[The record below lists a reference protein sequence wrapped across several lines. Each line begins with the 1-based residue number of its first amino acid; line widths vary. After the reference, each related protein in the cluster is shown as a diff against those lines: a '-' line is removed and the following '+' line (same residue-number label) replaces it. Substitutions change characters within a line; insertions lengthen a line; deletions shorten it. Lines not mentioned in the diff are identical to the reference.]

1 MLTFKLKLYWNTH
14 ITHTLDSEYVTLLN
28 VFHPSDSRLY
38 LCYTDLFFIFGLHFN
53 NLFKTGLW
61 KHLKGFI
68 QDILLTSLSR
78 AVLILPGIQTRWWQM
93 TRLTKLKT
101 DKNLLTPRCWTLW
114 EKLSQTNKTE
124 LPEQTRGCVSLFDW
138 LLAWLFAKL
147 NFNFCLS
154 Y

>member
-14 ITHTLDSEYVTLLN
+14 ITHTLDSEYVNLLN

-61 KHLKGFI
+61 KQLKGFI

-78 AVLILPGIQTRWWQM
+78 AVFILPGIQTKWWQM

-114 EKLSQTNKTE
+114 EKWSQTNKNRAARTDQRLCE
-124 LPEQTRGCVSLFDW
+124 LVW
-138 LLAWLFAKL
+138 LIIGLIVCQIEF
-147 NFNFCLS
+147 
-154 Y
+154 